1 MESPTYAKLQQRQ
14 QFLESIYQGVVHP
27 ITVIDVLPSGEF
39 RVVEMNPASEQWMGK
54 GLEEVKDKSP
64 EQVFPADEAAAIVD
78 NYTRCVQE
86 GHPIVY
92 ETYCQS
98 QDSWWL
104 TTLTPLYN
112 QESRIYRLISSS
124 LDISE
129 RRKAEVNLSHFFNK
143 ILISNLNRRTFDL
156 RQTSQKLI
164 EEIQSCQH
172 VNTKL
177 KESEQNLRQ
186 IAETL
191 REVLFIRTV
200 DQMIYVSPAYEK
212 IWGLSCDS
220 LYQQP
225 NSWQDVVH
233 PEDRDRVMT
242 EWQTHVWDK
251 PFEQEYRIIQP
262 NGEQRWIWARTLPIL
277 DDFGQVNRN
286 VGIAEDITDRKQVE
300 ENLRQS
306 QAKLAEAEELAHLG
320 HWHYDMATHK
330 ITWSA
335 ETFRIFGRDP
345 HHGEP
350 TYAQLVHQITH
361 PDDRKHFTQTV
372 AHSIQYKQP
381 YQLNY
386 RLIRPDGSIRH
397 IFAKGKPILNLDNQM
412 IGVFGTIL
420 DITNLKQTEAALR
433 QSEETFR
440 QFAENIQDV
449 FWMTNVEKTQNI
461 YISPAYETI
470 WGKPCASWY
479 TDCLSW
485 LDMIHPD
492 DRDRIHIA
500 LIKEVLGEY
509 DEEYRILRPD
519 GEMRWI
525 RDRAF
530 PIYNESGEMYRI
542 AGIAQD
548 ITERKQTEAALQ
560 KREQQFRQIFDH
572 APIGMSLINFHTHQF
587 IQVNPAYYQML
598 GYSESEI
605 MSLTFDDFTHP
616 DDIGHDLHYME
627 QIDQGKINSFRMPK
641 RYLKKNGEIVR
652 ANLTVAVL
660 RDLIGE
666 PVFCVAMI
674 EDITH
679 QQQLQD
685 ELTQSEHRF
694 QTSLDSI
701 LDCFALYEPI
711 RNDSG
716 QIIDFVLEYFNAATN
731 QYHCFTQPVQ
741 RGQRIYSVLPPA
753 YQDELFDAYCQ
764 VMATGQPLVKELLF
778 YDDLS
783 HPQDLRQA
791 FDVRAVRFDE
801 GLAITWRNITQRKQ
815 AESQIKASLIE
826 KETLLKEIHHRVKN
840 NLQIISS
847 LLRLQAR
854 KLKAPE
860 ILDLLQESQNR
871 VQAMALIHEKLYQ
884 SENLSQINFGAYI
897 QSLVD
902 SLSRCYGARQKGI
915 TFNLTIAPVSLSIDT
930 AIPCGLIINELV
942 SNSLKYAFPNS
953 RNGEIGITLQTRGGT
968 HEGEGED
975 QGDRGNVAD
984 LSWVRSR
991 HFSAISAEALTTNS
1005 KVSGIGDR
1013 GDGENNLT
1021 NATSDS
1027 LSSVPQKQ
1035 LYLTIGDNG
1044 IGFPEDVDFRQT
1056 SSLGLQLVCR
1066 LTKQLQGEI
1075 ILDRK
1080 QGTRFIIVFNRSC

>member
-1 MESPTYAKLQQRQ
+1 MEPPTYAQLQQRQ
-14 QFLESIYQGVVHP
+14 QFLESLYQGVAHP
-27 ITVIDVLPSGEF
+27 IMVIDVLLSGEF
-39 RVVEMNPASEQWMGK
+39 RFVEMNPASERWMGK

-64 EQVFPADEAAAIVD
+64 EQIFAAAEATTIVD

-86 GHPIVY
+86 GRPIVY

-112 QESRIYRLISSS
+112 QESQIYRLISSS
-124 LDISE
+124 LDITE
-129 RRKAEVNLSHFFNK
+129 RRKTEVNLSQLFNK
-143 ILISNLNRRTFDL
+143 ILISNLNHRTLDL
-156 RQTSQKLI
+156 RHTSQKLVEKI
-164 EEIQSCQH
+164 KSCQRI
-172 VNTKL
+172 NTKL

-212 IWGLSCDS
+212 IWGLSCES

-225 NSWQDVVH
+225 NSWQDVIH
-233 PEDRDRVMT
+233 PDDRDRVIT
-242 EWQTHVWDK
+242 EWQNHVWEK

-277 DDFGQVNRN
+277 DDWGQVNRN

-335 ETFRIFGRDP
+335 ETFRIFGRDL
-345 HHGEP
+345 HQGEP

-361 PDDRKHFTQTV
+361 PDDRKYFSQTV
-372 AHSIQYKQP
+372 AHSIQHKQP
-381 YQLNY
+381 YKLDY
-386 RLIRPDGSIRH
+386 RLIRPDGSIHH
-397 IFAKGKPILNLDNQM
+397 IFAKGKPILNSRHQ
-412 IGVFGTIL
+412 ISGIFGTIL
-420 DITNLKQTEAALR
+420 DITNIKQTEAALR
-433 QSEETFR
+433 KSEETFR
-440 QFAENIQDV
+440 QFAENIRDV
-449 FWMTNVEKTQNI
+449 FWMTNLEKTETI
-461 YISPAYETI
+461 YISPAYEKI
-470 WGKPCASWY
+470 FGKSCASWY

-485 LDMIHPD
+485 LDTVHPD
-492 DRDRIHIA
+492 DRDRIVSAIP
-500 LIKEVLGEY
+500 KEVFGEF
-509 DEEYRILRPD
+509 DQEYRIVQPN

-530 PIYNESGEMYRI
+530 PIYNEQGKIYRI

-548 ITERKQTEAALQ
+548 ITERKQTELALQ
-560 KREQQFRQIFDH
+560 KSEQRFRQIFDH

-605 MSLTFDDFTHP
+605 ISLTFDDFTHP
-616 DDIGHDLHYME
+616 DDLGCDLHYMK
-627 QIDQGKINSFRMPK
+627 QIDQGEIDSFRMQK
-641 RYLKKNGEIVR
+641 RYFNKNGKIVWT
-652 ANLTVAVL
+652 NLTVAVL

-674 EDITH
+674 EDIT
-679 QQQLQD
+679 
-685 ELTQSEHRF
+685 
-694 QTSLDSI
+694 
-701 LDCFALYEPI
+701 
-711 RNDSG
+711 
-716 QIIDFVLEYFNAATN
+716 
-731 QYHCFTQPVQ
+731 
-741 RGQRIYSVLPPA
+741 
-753 YQDELFDAYCQ
+753 
-764 VMATGQPLVKELLF
+764 
-778 YDDLS
+778 
-783 HPQDLRQA
+783 
-791 FDVRAVRFDE
+791 
-801 GLAITWRNITQRKQ
+801 QRKQ
-815 AESQIKASLIE
+815 AETKIKASLIE

-860 ILDLLQESQNR
+860 ILELLQESQNR
-871 VQAMALIHEKLYQ
+871 VQAMALIHEKLYHA
-884 SENLSQINFGAYI
+884 ENLSQINFGAYI

-902 SLSRCYGARQKGI
+902 SLSRCYGAKQQGI
-915 TFNLTIAPVSLSIDT
+915 NFNLAIAPISLSIDT

-942 SNSLKYAFPNS
+942 SNSLKYAFPDS
-953 RNGEIGITLQTRGGT
+953 RNGEICITLQTIKGT
-968 HEGEGED
+968 DE
-975 QGDRGNVAD
+975 
-984 LSWVRSR
+984 
-991 HFSAISAEALTTNS
+991 AEAE
-1005 KVSGIGDR
+1005 VQAD
-1013 GDGENNLT
+1013 NLT

-1027 LSSVPQKQ
+1027 LSFVQPEQ
-1035 LYLTIGDNG
+1035 LCLTICDNG
-1044 IGFPEDVDFRQT
+1044 IGFPDDLDFTHT

-1075 ILDRK
+1075 QLDRN
-1080 QGTRFIIVFNRSC
+1080 QGTRFIITALIL

>member
-1 MESPTYAKLQQRQ
+1 MEPQTYAQLQQRQ
-14 QFLESIYQGVVHP
+14 QFLESLYQGVAHP
-27 ITVIDVLPSGEF
+27 IMVIGVLPSGEF
-39 RVVEMNPASEQWMGK
+39 RFVEMNPASERWMGK

-64 EQVFPADEAAAIVD
+64 EQIFPATEATTIVD

-86 GHPIVY
+86 GRPIVY

-112 QESRIYRLISSS
+112 QESQIYRLISSS
-124 LDISE
+124 LDSTE
-129 RRKAEVNLSHFFNK
+129 RRKAEVNLSQFFNK
-143 ILISNLNRRTFDL
+143 ILISNLNQRTLDL
-156 RQTSQKLI
+156 RHTSQKLV
-164 EEIQSCQH
+164 EEIKSCQRI
-172 VNTKL
+172 NTKL

-212 IWGLSCDS
+212 IWGLSCES

-225 NSWQDVVH
+225 NSWQDVIH
-233 PEDRDRVMT
+233 PDDRDRVIT
-242 EWQTHVWDK
+242 EWQNHVWEK

-277 DDFGQVNRN
+277 DDSGQVNRN

-345 HHGEP
+345 HQGEP

-361 PDDRKHFTQTV
+361 PDDRKYFSQTV
-372 AHSIQYKQP
+372 AYSIQHKQP
-381 YQLNY
+381 YKLDY
-386 RLIRPDGSIRH
+386 RLVRPDGSIRH
-397 IFAKGKPILNLDNQM
+397 IFAKGKPILNSRHQI
-412 IGVFGTIL
+412 IGIFGTIL
-420 DITNLKQTEAALR
+420 DITNLKKTEAALR
-433 QSEETFR
+433 KSEETFR
-440 QFAENIQDV
+440 QFAENIRDV
-449 FWMTNVEKTQNI
+449 FWMTNPEKTENI
-461 YISPAYETI
+461 YISPAYEKI
-470 WGKPCASWY
+470 FGKSCDSWY
-479 TDCLSW
+479 NDCLSW
-485 LDMIHPD
+485 LDTVHPD
-492 DRDRIHIA
+492 DRDRIVSAIP
-500 LIKEVLGEY
+500 KEVLGEF
-509 DEEYRILRPD
+509 DKEYRIVQPN

-530 PIYNESGEMYRI
+530 PIYNEQGKMYRI

-548 ITERKQTEAALQ
+548 ITERKQTELALQ
-560 KREQQFRQIFDH
+560 KSEQRFRQIFDH

-605 MSLTFDDFTHP
+605 MSLTFDAFTHP
-616 DDIGHDLHYME
+616 DDLGCDLHYMK
-627 QIDQGKINSFRMPK
+627 QIDQGEIDSFRMQK
-641 RYLKKNGEIVR
+641 RYFNKNGEIVWT
-652 ANLTVAVL
+652 NLTVAVL

-674 EDITH
+674 EDITQH
-679 QQQLQD
+679 
-685 ELTQSEHRF
+685 
-694 QTSLDSI
+694 
-701 LDCFALYEPI
+701 
-711 RNDSG
+711 
-716 QIIDFVLEYFNAATN
+716 
-731 QYHCFTQPVQ
+731 
-741 RGQRIYSVLPPA
+741 
-753 YQDELFDAYCQ
+753 
-764 VMATGQPLVKELLF
+764 
-778 YDDLS
+778 
-783 HPQDLRQA
+783 
-791 FDVRAVRFDE
+791 
-801 GLAITWRNITQRKQ
+801 KQ
-815 AESQIKASLIE
+815 AETQIKASLIE

-860 ILDLLQESQNR
+860 ILELLQESQNR
-871 VQAMALIHEKLYQ
+871 VQAMALIHEKLYHA
-884 SENLSQINFGAYI
+884 ENLSQINFGAYI

-902 SLSRCYGARQKGI
+902 SLSRCYGAKQQGI
-915 TFNLTIAPVSLSIDT
+915 NFNLAIAPISLSIDT

-942 SNSLKYAFPNS
+942 SNSLKYAFPDS
-953 RNGEIGITLQTRGGT
+953 RNGEICITLQTIKGT
-968 HEGEGED
+968 DE
-975 QGDRGNVAD
+975 
-984 LSWVRSR
+984 
-991 HFSAISAEALTTNS
+991 AEAE
-1005 KVSGIGDR
+1005 VQAD
-1013 GDGENNLT
+1013 NLT

-1027 LSSVPQKQ
+1027 LSSVEPEQ
-1035 LYLTIGDNG
+1035 LCLTICDNG
-1044 IGFPEDVDFRQT
+1044 IGFPDDLDFTHT

-1066 LTKQLQGEI
+1066 LTKQLNGEI
-1075 ILDRK
+1075 TLDRN
-1080 QGTRFIIVFNRSC
+1080 QGNRFIIVFSLNHNCSFS